1 MVLRVSHRA
10 SAVLKELLE
19 RHEHEPDQAIRLVS
33 DAQGEGLVLGT
44 EGERDR
50 AIKHDGATV
59 LIVEPA
65 VNARFSNMTLDVEQ
79 TPKGYSW
86 SLIRSSTLQVPAF
99 DPRISSYGG
108 KQAHRLK
115 SKK

>member
-1 MVLRVSHRA
+1 MALRVTHRA

-44 EGERDR
+44 EGERYQ

-59 LIVEPA
+59 LIVEPS
-65 VNARFSNMTLDVEQ
+65 VNARFSNMTL
-79 TPKGYSW
+79 
-86 SLIRSSTLQVPAF
+86 
-99 DPRISSYGG
+99 ISSKHRKGILGPSSDHPPYRFQLLIHDCLHVGG
-108 KQAHRLK
+108 
-115 SKK
+115 SEPPG